1 MDAGVKVWNIC
12 SCGTLAVVG
21 RWLLV
26 AFWCLYEQF
35 YLQGFRVPRFM
46 GQFYFYHLLS
56 PLFLASLPSQYPV
69 GHLSSWSSMLLVLC
83 GSILRGGGGED
94 TLCSCRIISL
104 FTYFGNWLFSSPLY
118 VKASLE
124 MLTNKLRTLNGEI
137 KDPRAAFMNRTKV
150 C

>member
-1 MDAGVKVWNIC
+1 M
-12 SCGTLAVVG
+12 
-21 RWLLV
+21 

-83 GSILRGGGGED
+83 GSILKGGGK
-94 TLCSCRIISL
+94 TLCALAEFPVYIFWQLTIFFSTLCQGIS
-104 FTYFGNWLFSSPLY
+104 GN
-118 VKASLE
+118 A
-124 MLTNKLRTLNGEI
+124 
-137 KDPRAAFMNRTKV
+137 DQ
-150 C
+150 